1 MKTGKNSAVHLE
13 QEASAF
19 AGFSDVGRGVPASL
33 LAHFY
38 QSRHWVL
45 SNHLKKEDAVSME

>member
-1 MKTGKNSAVHLE
+1 MTTGKSAVHLE
-13 QEASAF
+13 EEASSL

-45 SNHLKKEDAVSME
+45 SNHLKKEDTVSME